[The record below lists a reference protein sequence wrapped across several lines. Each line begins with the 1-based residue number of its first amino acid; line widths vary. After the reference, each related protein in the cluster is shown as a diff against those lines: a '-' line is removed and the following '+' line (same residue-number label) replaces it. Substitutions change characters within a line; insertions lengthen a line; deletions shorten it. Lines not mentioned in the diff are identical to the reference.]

1 MAAQGGARTLAVSL
15 RGEASMRSI
24 GMGSLLAA
32 SLTAC
37 TSPASVADIPPE
49 YLVADRDGTSAVL
62 YLRNLHDARR
72 SVSDRRR
79 NGDLTKSEARAL
91 KKQQRVLQ
99 ALGDRYAEDGLSESE
114 ERELAMLSQALLD
127 LSRAP
132 VQSPPQ

>member
-1 MAAQGGARTLAVSL
+1 MAAQGETANLAASQ

-24 GMGSLLAA
+24 AMSSILAA
-32 SLTAC
+32 SLAAC
-37 TSPASVADIPPE
+37 TTPESVADVPPE
-49 YLVADRDGTSAVL
+49 FLVADRDGTSAML
-62 YLRNLHDARR
+62 YLRNLEDIRS

-79 NGDLTKSEARAL
+79 SGDLSKSEARAL

-99 ALGDRYAEDGLSESE
+99 ALGERYAEDGLSASE

-132 VQSPPQ
+132 AQPPPQ

>member
-1 MAAQGGARTLAVSL
+1 M
-15 RGEASMRSI
+15 RGI
-24 GMGSLLAA
+24 VTGSLLTV
-32 SLTAC
+32 SLAAC

-62 YLRNLHDARR
+62 YLRNLDDARR

-79 NGDLTKSEARAL
+79 SGDLTKSEARAL
-91 KKQQRVLQ
+91 KKQQRVLE
-99 ALGDRYAEDGLSESE
+99 ALGDRYAADGLSESE

-132 VQSPPQ
+132 ALPLAPANLSPM